1 MRGVRSA
8 VGLAL
13 ASSLGSLCA
22 RAELMRL
29 WLSASTWP
37 ECPISRP
44 LGVQAASLLRALS
57 NIGFESQGRGR
68 RKRRRHCRKRQ
79 KQIIRRLRHRFAAQH
94 PSDQNRHCCNARLLR
109 NLAVRQSLHIP
120 EHQDLAIV
128 RRQRDGFIEPEKRR
142 RPSVAVRATGG
153 LPAVNHCSGEALLI

>member
-57 NIGFESQGRGR
+57 NIGFESQGRGAKKAQTTLSETTKADHPAAAASFCGAASER
-68 RKRRRHCRKRQ
+68 PESPLLQRPFAPQSCGTTVSAYPGAPRPRDSAKAT
-79 KQIIRRLRHRFAAQH
+79 RRLYRTREKTKA
-94 PSDQNRHCCNARLLR
+94 PSRREGDWGPTSRE
-109 NLAVRQSLHIP
+109 SL
-120 EHQDLAIV
+120 
-128 RRQRDGFIEPEKRR
+128 QR
-142 RPSVAVRATGG
+142 
-153 LPAVNHCSGEALLI
+153 